1 MLGAARVAV
10 HYYSADGYH
19 RHSNAYK
26 HCRPQQVL
34 AGGHTALHPLCRTER
49 FVYVDEDYSEYRHE
63 KHHDYEVAFFEQ
75 VAWNLLEQY

>member
-10 HYYSADGYH
+10 HYYSTDGDN

-34 AGGHTALHPLCRTER
+34 RGGDALLYPLCRAEW
-49 FVYVDEDYSEYRHE
+49 FVDVDEYDGDKLSR
-63 KHHDYEVAFFEQ
+63 
-75 VAWNLLEQY
+75 NLKFISVCWKRKA